1 MPRGIRKF
9 KLRRSLDRVLRMTLR
24 DSERICLNSPDRWDN
39 SPCFRRA
46 EGDIVRFMCDT
57 SPPRPDGPPTQGV
70 SLSELTEA
78 FAQAMG
84 RPAKPEDDC
93 QVPGV
98 EPESGDQS
106 ESVSADQSA
115 PIDPGDDSSERAV
128 ELDTLDDDDDD
139 SCALSPRT
147 ILEAMLFV
155 GNLESQPL
163 SAQRAAGFMRGVD
176 SGEIPDLVKELNQRY
191 GDNGCPYSIV
201 SEGEGYRMALR
212 REFYPVRNRFYGRV
226 REARLS
232 QAAKEVLAIVAYRQ
246 PLTSEQM
253 TTLRGTPSGHLLTQ
267 LVRRRLLCF
276 ERPSGEGR
284 TVLYRTTD
292 RFLELFG
299 LENLDDL
306 PRSEELDTGDI

>member
-1 MPRGIRKF
+1 M
-9 KLRRSLDRVLRMTLR
+9 
-24 DSERICLNSPDRWDN
+24 
-39 SPCFRRA
+39 
-46 EGDIVRFMCDT
+46 RFMPDI
-57 SPPRPDGPPTQGV
+57 SPPCPDGPPQQGV

-84 RPAKPEDDC
+84 SPAKPEAKPEDVSE
-93 QVPGV
+93 VPGD
-98 EPESGDQS
+98 ECESGDQA
-106 ESVSADQSA
+106 ESVPTDRPA
-115 PIDPGDDSSERAV
+115 PSDEPSEGAV
-128 ELDTLDDDDDD
+128 ELDTLGDADD
-139 SCALSPRT
+139 SCMLSPKT

-155 GNLESQPL
+155 GNLENEPL
-163 SAQRAAGFMRGVD
+163 TARKAAELMRGVD
-176 SGEIPDLVKELNQRY
+176 SREIPDLVKELNQRY
-191 GDNGCPYSIV
+191 RDNGCPYSIV
-201 SEGEGYRMALR
+201 GEGAGYRMALQG
-212 REFYPVRNRFYGRV
+212 EFCPVRNKFYGRV

-267 LVRRRLLCF
+267 LVRRCLLGV
-276 ERPSGEGR
+276 ERQPGKGR

-306 PRSEELDTGDI
+306 PRSEELDAGGI